1 MISKSLFRI
10 IATNFL
16 NQNPTISNKEKVQ
29 VGVKYQVLNSEV
41 EYERREVY
49 INAERVKTEI
59 QRVKRIMGEGG
70 ILHQVG
76 R

>member
-1 MISKSLFRI
+1 VISKSLFRI